1 VIAAPI
7 QGGIVNTTEHND
19 TRDKRPVAPAVESP
33 DLEVVASGVRAG
45 EPPALSQ
52 DVRNGA
58 GPDSTLDTDG
68 KTTDA
73 FLDRTPNFDNVTGS
87 NASSSENVVTDPV
100 GLAGYDSRPYGSS
113 LAIAEADTYTVEQA
127 GTALELPPWHA
138 AAIPAR
144 DPLESA
150 ESPFTYGT
158 RVVKVLRITPKARP

>member
-1 VIAAPI
+1 
-7 QGGIVNTTEHND
+7 VNTTEHDD
-19 TRDKRPVAPAVESP
+19 TRDKHPVAPAAESS
-33 DLEVVASGVRAG
+33 DVEVVAGGVRAG
-45 EPPALSQ
+45 ESPAPSQ
-52 DVRNGA
+52 DVRNAA

-87 NASSSENVVTDPV
+87 NASSSESVATDPL
-100 GLAGYDSRPYGSS
+100 GLAGYDSRPYGS
-113 LAIAEADTYTVEQA
+113 LPAIAEADAYTVEQA

-158 RVVKVLRITPKARP
+158 RVVKVLKITPKAKL